1 MSVGN
6 TIKEARKKA
15 GLTQRELSTKAGIG
29 LASLQRYES
38 GERSANF
45 ELLMKIR
52 ESLDISL
59 SELVGEENTG
69 NYVDDM
75 RKDLFES
82 VRTENGDIDLTE
94 ELVDGFIKLNYQGQE
109 KAVWFV
115 DLLSKLPEYLKPED
129 GLNEIDEEGL

>member
-6 TIKEARKKA
+6 NIKEARKKA
-15 GLTQRELSTKAGIG
+15 GLTQRKLSAKAGIG

-52 ESLDISL
+52 EALDISL
-59 SELVGEENTG
+59 SELVGEENMG
-69 NYVDDM
+69 NYVEDM
-75 RKDLFES
+75 RKDLFDS
-82 VRTENGDIDLTE
+82 VKKENGNIDLTE

-115 DLLSKLPEYLKPED
+115 DLLTKVPEYKK
-129 GLNEIDEEGL
+129 